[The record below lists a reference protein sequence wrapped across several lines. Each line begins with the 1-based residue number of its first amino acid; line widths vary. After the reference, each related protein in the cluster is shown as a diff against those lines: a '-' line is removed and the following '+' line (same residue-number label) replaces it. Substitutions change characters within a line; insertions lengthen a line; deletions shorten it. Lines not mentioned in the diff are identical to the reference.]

1 MGPHLSVV
9 PGPRIPIITIPNP
22 EPPPRV
28 PRTRAQGQRTRDTF
42 VLGPIFAREFLTVP
56 RRASH
61 YTARA
66 ASLGLLWVVGV
77 TAWLAT
83 NAFGRAPNL
92 GDSARFGLL

>member
-1 MGPHLSVV
+1 M
-9 PGPRIPIITIPNP
+9 
-22 EPPPRV
+22 
-28 PRTRAQGQRTRDTF
+28 
-42 VLGPIFAREFLTVP
+42 LGPIFAREFLTVP

-77 TAWLAT
+77 TAWLTT

-92 GDSARFGLL
+92 GESARFAADLKRTNPRVTFVEVPRGGHYDSMIREGIPKAIEWFGKLRG